1 MGPQMR
7 PKIAQTPAFGAPR
20 APQGRHRPAGGLQEA
35 LLEPFGTHFRS
46 IWGQFLLVLG
56 LWFWFSW
63 LFWIVVVVVVVLL
76 LVVCVWVVPVAAR
89 ALASAKQP
97 LATKRLAKKGW
108 SAVLAKP

>member
-7 PKIAQTPAFGAPR
+7 PKIAQTPALGPPGPPKDAT
-20 APQGRHRPAGGLQEA
+20 GRPEA
-35 LLEPFGTHFRS
+35 SRKHFWSLFEPIFHPFR
-46 IWGQFLLVLG
+46 GQFLVVLG
-56 LWFWFSW
+56 LWFWLSW

-76 LVVCVWVVPVAAR
+76 LVVGVWVVPVAAR